1 MKIKKSKVY
10 KASKKHKNKNGGGG
24 KFTLKPL
31 PQTLRR
37 SSINDLDKN
46 LPNYNSTYIS
56 SFPQQLMRSPPQQR
70 SSPRPLMRS
79 PPQQRSSPRPLIR
92 SSPRPLIRS
101 SPRPLIR
108 SSPRQRSPSIYPII
122 HPDLD
127 KNLPNYNP
135 TYIPSLL
142 LKSNSNSHHGSPKA
156 TSNHGS
162 PKATSN
168 HGSPKLLSRHSSP
181 KLLSR
186 HSSPKV
192 LSRHSSP
199 KATSNHGSPKV
210 LSRHSS
216 PKVIANQGII
226 IKRPILSYDKV
237 NQRHLLIDLKN
248 CNEEYTDRLKK
259 YNYDLKHNT
268 KRWHE
273 DIYQYGSSF
282 KRIIRF
288 ARELLNTGNNLL
300 QDDNVIAKKTEL
312 KRMLDNFEAYLNE
325 LNEINKV
332 KRAIK
337 PNNIID
343 NDQIFHTD
351 LKVTLDMTKE
361 IVNKL
366 NALYGSTLRQ
376 SYLRKIANIG
386 EKMGRIPEKIRDVAT
401 SFNQYNFRDL
411 FKQETYTDD
420 MRHGIMIGQ
429 YYKRM
434 ATRPPKMFNMRR

>member
-1 MKIKKSKVY
+1 MKIKKSKVS

-24 KFTLKPL
+24 KFILKPL
-31 PQTLRR
+31 PQEFLHSQRMSPSYKLTQSLTRPIPFQPLHRSLSRNPRQSLSISSIIEGSENKDRTEHFYDELIPKPISR
-37 SSINDLDKN
+37 SSNR
-46 LPNYNSTYIS
+46 NS
-56 SFPQQLMRSPPQQR
+56 QG
-70 SSPRPLMRS
+70 SPRALIQNLRMS
-79 PPQQRSSPRPLIR
+79 P
-92 SSPRPLIRS
+92 
-101 SPRPLIR
+101 
-108 SSPRQRSPSIYPII
+108 PRQRSPSISSII
-122 HPDLD
+122 NPDIYDFD
-127 KNLPNYNP
+127 KNRPIYL
-135 TYIPSLL
+135 SLDPVRTT
-142 LKSNSNSHHGSPKA
+142 KTGNSSSHKSPKA

-168 HGSPKLLSRHSSP
+168 HGSPKPASNHG
-181 KLLSR
+181 
-186 HSSPKV
+186 SPKV

-199 KATSNHGSPKV
+199 KATSNHVSPKAT
-210 LSRHSS
+210 S
-216 PKVIANQGII
+216 NQGII

-237 NQRHLLIDLKN
+237 NQRHLLIDLEN

-300 QDDNVIAKKTEL
+300 QDDNVIAKKAEL

-325 LNEINKV
+325 LNQINKV

-411 FKQETYTDD
+411 FKNNL
-420 MRHGIMIGQ
+420 ILMI
-429 YYKRM
+429 
-434 ATRPPKMFNMRR
+434 

>member
-1 MKIKKSKVY
+1 MKIKKSKVS

-24 KFTLKPL
+24 KFILKPL
-31 PQTLRR
+31 PQEFLQSQRMSPSYKLTQSLTRPIPFQPLHRSLSKNPRQSLSISSIIEGSENKDRTEHFYDELIPKPISR
-37 SSINDLDKN
+37 SSNR
-46 LPNYNSTYIS
+46 NS
-56 SFPQQLMRSPPQQR
+56 QG
-70 SSPRPLMRS
+70 SPRALIQNLRMS
-79 PPQQRSSPRPLIR
+79 P
-92 SSPRPLIRS
+92 
-101 SPRPLIR
+101 
-108 SSPRQRSPSIYPII
+108 PRQRSPSISSII
-122 HPDLD
+122 NPDIYDFD
-127 KNLPNYNP
+127 KNRPIYL
-135 TYIPSLL
+135 SLDPVRTT
-142 LKSNSNSHHGSPKA
+142 KTGNSSSHKSPKA
-156 TSNHGS
+156 TSNQG
-162 PKATSN
+162 
-168 HGSPKLLSRHSSP
+168 
-181 KLLSR
+181 
-186 HSSPKV
+186 SPKV

-199 KATSNHGSPKV
+199 KATSNHGSPKAT
-210 LSRHSS
+210 SNHGS

-237 NQRHLLIDLKN
+237 NQRHLLIDLEN

-300 QDDNVIAKKTEL
+300 QDDNVIAKKAEL

-325 LNEINKV
+325 LNQINKV

-386 EKMGRIPEKIRDVAT
+386 EKMGRIPEKIRGVAA
-401 SFNQYNFRDL
+401 SFNQYNLSDL
-411 FKQETYTDD
+411 FKQKIYTDD
-420 MRHGIMIGQ
+420 MRHDIMIGQ
-429 YYKRM
+429 YQRRM
-434 ATRPPKMFNMRR
+434 AAKSKR

>member
-1 MKIKKSKVY
+1 MKIKKSKVS

-24 KFTLKPL
+24 KFILKPL
-31 PQTLRR
+31 PREFLQSQRMSPSYQLAQSLTRPIPFQPLHRSLSQNPRQSLSISPITEGSENKNKTKRFYDELIPKPKSR
-37 SSINDLDKN
+37 SSNR
-46 LPNYNSTYIS
+46 NS
-56 SFPQQLMRSPPQQR
+56 QG
-70 SSPRPLMRS
+70 SPRALIQNLRMS
-79 PPQQRSSPRPLIR
+79 P
-92 SSPRPLIRS
+92 
-101 SPRPLIR
+101 
-108 SSPRQRSPSIYPII
+108 PRQRSPSISSII
-122 HPDLD
+122 NPDIYDFD
-127 KNLPNYNP
+127 KNRPIYL
-135 TYIPSLL
+135 SLDPVRTTKTGNSSSH
-142 LKSNSNSHHGSPKA
+142 KSPRA
-156 TSNHGS
+156 TSNHG
-162 PKATSN
+162 
-168 HGSPKLLSRHSSP
+168 
-181 KLLSR
+181 
-186 HSSPKV
+186 SPKV

-199 KATSNHGSPKV
+199 KATSNHGSPKATSNQGSPKAT
-210 LSRHSS
+210 SRHSS
-216 PKVIANQGII
+216 PKATSRHSSPKATSNQGII

-237 NQRHLLIDLKN
+237 NQRHLLIDLEN

-300 QDDNVIAKKTEL
+300 QDDNVIAKKAEL

-411 FKQETYTDD
+411 FKQKIYTDD
-420 MRHGIMIGQ
+420 MRHGIMIEQ
-429 YYKRM
+429 YQKRM
-434 ATRPPKMFNMRR
+434 AARSKR